1 MKVKEF
7 LALLKPLKGIIQ
19 KNQKINNNDQLINF
33 IEGRSAWITQVT
45 LLGYL
50 KTRMGTQYVRAF
62 ENKELMRSINYAK
75 EKIYLS
81 SIQDLILYSIS
92 YMKSNNLTDLSEQVT
107 ILHSKVIYESK
118 NLPLSQNEIFKDIE
132 KFEKRL
138 SSINWINFYK
148 NNPFDESC
156 RALFKWAPIADELK
170 QYDEEIVL
178 NSMALKWNN
187 VVSDFKKLI
196 NY

>member
-7 LALLKPLKGIIQ
+7 LALLNPLKGIIQ

-33 IEGRSAWITQVT
+33 IEERSAWITQVT

-81 SIQDLILYSIS
+81 SIQDLILYAIS
-92 YMKSNNLTDLSEQVT
+92 YMKSNNPVSYTHLT
-107 ILHSKVIYESK
+107 
-118 NLPLSQNEIFKDIE
+118 LPTTE
-132 KFEKRL
+132 R
-138 SSINWINFYK
+138 
-148 NNPFDESC
+148 
-156 RALFKWAPIADELK
+156 
-170 QYDEEIVL
+170 V
-178 NSMALKWNN
+178 
-187 VVSDFKKLI
+187 
-196 NY
+196 

>member
-1 MKVKEF
+1 MKIKDF
-7 LALLKPLKGIIQ
+7 LSLLNPLKGIIQ

-33 IEGRSAWITQVT
+33 IEERSAWITQVT

-118 NLPLSQNEIFKDIE
+118 NLPLSQNELFKDIE

-138 SSINWINFYK
+138 LTVNWINFYK

-156 RALFKWAPIADELK
+156 KALFKWAPIADELK

-196 NY
+196 SF

>member
-1 MKVKEF
+1 MKIKEF
-7 LALLKPLKGIIQ
+7 LSLLNPLKGIIQ
-19 KNQKINNNDQLINF
+19 KNQKIQNTDQLIIF
-33 IEGRSAWITQVT
+33 IKERSAWITQVT

-50 KTRMGTQYVRAF
+50 KTRMGTQYVTAF
-62 ENKELMRSINYAK
+62 ENKELMQSINYGK
-75 EKIYLS
+75 EKIYLT
-81 SIQDLILYSIS
+81 SIQDLTLYTIS
-92 YMKSNNLTDLSEQVT
+92 YMKVNNLTDLSEQGEN
-107 ILHSKVIYESK
+107 IYSKIIDESK
-118 NLPLSQNEIFKDIE
+118 NLPLSQNELFKDIE
-132 KFEKRL
+132 KFKKRL
-138 SSINWINFYK
+138 LTVNWIDFYK

-156 RALFKWAPIADELK
+156 KALFKWAPIADDLK

>member
-7 LALLKPLKGIIQ
+7 FALLNPLKGIIQ

-33 IEGRSAWITQVT
+33 IEERSAWITQVT

-107 ILHSKVIYESK
+107 ILHGKVIDESK

>member
-7 LALLKPLKGIIQ
+7 LALLNPLKGIIQ

-118 NLPLSQNEIFKDIE
+118 NLPLSQNELFKDIE

-138 SSINWINFYK
+138 PSINWINFYK
-148 NNPFDESC
+148 SNPFDESC
-156 RALFKWAPIADELK
+156 RSLFKWAPIADELK

>member
-7 LALLKPLKGIIQ
+7 LALLNPLKGIIQ

-92 YMKSNNLTDLSEQVT
+92 YMKSNNLTDLSEQVA

-148 NNPFDESC
+148 SNPFDESC

>member
-1 MKVKEF
+1 MKIKDF
-7 LALLKPLKGIIQ
+7 LSLLNPLKGIIQ

-107 ILHSKVIYESK
+107 ILHSKVIDESK
-118 NLPLSQNEIFKDIE
+118 NLPLSQNE
-132 KFEKRL
+132 
-138 SSINWINFYK
+138 
-148 NNPFDESC
+148 
-156 RALFKWAPIADELK
+156 LFKVAMN
-170 QYDEEIVL
+170 L
-178 NSMALKWNN
+178 NFRG
-187 VVSDFKKLI
+187 DFPFYASIQEKSANKYI
-196 NY
+196 IIR

>member
-7 LALLKPLKGIIQ
+7 LALLNPLKGIIQ

-92 YMKSNNLTDLSEQVT
+92 YMKSNNLTDLSEQVA

-148 NNPFDESC
+148 SNPFDESC
-156 RALFKWAPIADELK
+156 RSLFKWAPIADELK

>member
-1 MKVKEF
+1 MKIKDF
-7 LALLKPLKGIIQ
+7 LSLLNPLKGIIQ

-81 SIQDLILYSIS
+81 SMQDLILYAIS

-107 ILHSKVIYESK
+107 ILHSKAI
-118 NLPLSQNEIFKDIE
+118 D
-132 KFEKRL
+132 
-138 SSINWINFYK
+138 
-148 NNPFDESC
+148 
-156 RALFKWAPIADELK
+156 
-170 QYDEEIVL
+170 
-178 NSMALKWNN
+178 
-187 VVSDFKKLI
+187 
-196 NY
+196 

>member
-1 MKVKEF
+1 MKIKEF
-7 LALLKPLKGIIQ
+7 LSLLNPLKGIIQ
-19 KNQKINNNDQLINF
+19 KNQKIQNTDQLIIF
-33 IEGRSAWITQVT
+33 IKERSAWITQVT

-50 KTRMGTQYVRAF
+50 KTRMGTQYVTAF
-62 ENKELMRSINYAK
+62 ENKELMQSINYGK
-75 EKIYLS
+75 EKIYLT
-81 SIQDLILYSIS
+81 SIQDLTLYTIS
-92 YMKSNNLTDLSEQVT
+92 YMKGNNLTDLSEQGEN
-107 ILHSKVIYESK
+107 IYSKIIDESK
-118 NLPLSQNEIFKDIE
+118 NLPLSQNELFKDIE
-132 KFEKRL
+132 KFKKRL
-138 SSINWINFYK
+138 LTVNWIDFYK

-156 RALFKWAPIADELK
+156 KALFKWAPIADDLK